1 MSIQFVELI
10 LRFRVQTLACY
21 LARITTLMLNSEL
34 DQLLADEADA
44 FADEPSCAKSERSLG
59 IAGLLGLTLSSRA
72 SASRASS
79 VLPLAF
85 NAAVKFCSV
94 SS

>member
-10 LRFRVQTLACY
+10 LRFRVQALACY

-34 DQLLADEADA
+34 DQLLDEADA

-59 IAGLLGLTLSSRA
+59 MAGLLGLTLSSRA